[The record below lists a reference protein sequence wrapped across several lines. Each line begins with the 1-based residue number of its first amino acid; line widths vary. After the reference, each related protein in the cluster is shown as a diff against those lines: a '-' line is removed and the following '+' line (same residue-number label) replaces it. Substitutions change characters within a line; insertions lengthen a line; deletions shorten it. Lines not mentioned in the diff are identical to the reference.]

1 VRVVARD
8 KLAPTVIAALGVEL
22 GLGVSRNLWPVAI
35 EEIMRAA
42 MVTAAARRGGWGAAS
57 TTGDCWTAS
66 RAGGVEP
73 RGEEEGRSHRRGLH
87 DEARWALG
95 RAKRGH

>member
-8 KLAPTVIAALGVEL
+8 KLAPTVIVTLGVEL
-22 GLGVSRNLWPVAI
+22 GLGVLGNLWPVAI

-42 MVTAAARRGGWGAAS
+42 MGTAAARRGGWGAVS
-57 TTGDCWTAS
+57 TMGDCSAAS

-73 RGEEEGRSHRRGLH
+73 RGEEEPSERSP
-87 DEARWALG
+87 
-95 RAKRGH
+95 